1 VFVRLQITVAK
12 NHSQKVADFT
22 ALKAARLPA
31 CNLNN
36 YVEPPLNDGVRPLHI
51 IVTTPDRFDTCYQK
65 QVNIACM
72 LLAYPAGLR
81 LGIVYSLYC
90 GTKPAP
96 TFMLLKKARTTLLA
110 VSTLTAAFVIHHAC
124 VCRVQRTKVQLQSRQ
139 ES

>member
-1 VFVRLQITVAK
+1 VFVWLQITVAK

-36 YVEPPLNDGVRPLHI
+36 HVKPPLNDGVRPLHM
-51 IVTTPDRFDTCYQK
+51 IVTTPDRFDACCQK
-65 QVNIACM
+65 QVSIACM
-72 LLAYPAGLR
+72 LLAYPTWPR

-90 GTKPAP
+90 GTKAAS
-96 TFMLLKKARTTLLA
+96 TFMLLKKARTALLA
-110 VSTLTAAFVIHHAC
+110 VSTLTAAFVINHAC
-124 VCRVQRTKVQLQSRQ
+124 VCRMQRSKVQLHSRQ